1 MKKHPI
7 YAGVIVTRP
16 LVRSLVTPG
25 QVGEAEARLLAVGGN
40 WREHHQVTE
49 GLTRKIAS
57 WGKGMPTI
65 KLLISLPEFLEL
77 IIALSTD

>member
-25 QVGEAEARLLAVGGN
+25 QVGEAEARPGSRRELAGKSSGY
-40 WREHHQVTE
+40 RGADQE
-49 GLTRKIAS
+49 IAS
-57 WGKGMPTI
+57 WGKGMQTFNI
-65 KLLISLPEFLEL
+65 
-77 IIALSTD
+77 